1 MITSKK
7 IKPQLPNEKASN
19 FLKYI
24 FQALDNAGLKYCVER
39 NYDQY
44 PKVIGGDVDLVIVAT
59 EMKSAMNII
68 IRIANKHAWN
78 PFVLYSNSQAV
89 HLGFY
94 SDIYPERF
102 VLVIELFAGGVWRGQ
117 QFLAAKRILEMR
129 SRHGC
134 TWKPHPAHEAVITLI
149 HHLLYNRCVF
159 EKYKQQIKI
168 CVDNSPEIF
177 ETDLCKPFGKKG
189 AKSILE
195 CVQGNDWNKLEKQ
208 ATQMRCSFL
217 LRSLFLRPFQ
227 FFQKVVGIL
236 ADIKCKPE
244 GVAISLEA
252 MSPNETEQFADA
264 IIELAVQWHIF
275 IPPVREKIY
284 LSGSNANVSKEV
296 KTIIKSG
303 GVAVILNE
311 TNICISDI
319 LLQYPIIHI
328 STNDGIAHISIGEQS
343 TSCLVTGDTLAHNIW
358 NVILK
363 YRSDNLTWN

>member
-1 MITSKK
+1 MITPKK
-7 IKPQLPNEKASN
+7 NKIQMPNERASD

-68 IRIANKHAWN
+68 IHVADKHAWS
-78 PFVLYSNSQAV
+78 PFVMYSNSQVV

-102 VLVIELFAGGVWRGQ
+102 VLVIELFAGGIWRGQ

-159 EKYKQQIKI
+159 EKYKQQIQI
-168 CVDNSPEIF
+168 CVDYGPEIF
-177 ETDLCKPFGKKG
+177 EKDLSVHFGKKWS
-189 AKSILE
+189 KYLLE
-195 CVQGNDWNKLEKQ
+195 CVQRNAWDELEGQ
-208 ATQMRCSFL
+208 ADQIRRSFL
-217 LRSLFLRPFQ
+217 LRSLCLHPFR
-227 FFQKVVGIL
+227 FFQKVVRIF

-252 MSPNETEQFADA
+252 MAPNKAEQFADA

-275 IPPVREKIY
+275 IPPVRKKVY
-284 LSGSNANVSKEV
+284 FSDNNANVSKDIKAIV
-296 KTIIKSG
+296 KSG
-303 GVAVILNE
+303 GIAVILNE
-311 TNICISDI
+311 ANISISDI
-319 LLQYPIIHI
+319 HLQHPVIHI
-328 STNDGIAHISIGEQS
+328 STNDGIARISIGDQS
-343 TSCLVTGDTLAHNIW
+343 TSCLVTGDTPAYNIW
-358 NVILK
+358 NVILR
-363 YRSDNLTWN
+363 YRSYTLTWN